1 MALWPH
7 CSLPKKL
14 FPLFLLQRW
23 LVNNNSPWLELG
35 PNQLGPRDAQ
45 PCPMFLSFVSY
56 QIHKTKSL
64 KNINVILT
72 YSRPLMLQVFLEHQ
86 RGNTSPSSRLVSNPN
101 FAQPGVPWGNIR
113 HLSKFPEGWEENDS
127 HCECRSMLPS
137 QPRVCIG
144 WMRSRRYL
152 DSELGVSQSPH
163 AWLPPGVTRAEV
175 SLLCHEHR
183 RNSPDHCF
191 PDATWRQVYW

>member
-1 MALWPH
+1 MWLPWPFDH
-7 CSLPKKL
+7 TAFCPKI

-23 LVNNNSPWLELG
+23 LVNNNSPWLGLG
-35 PNQLGPRDAQ
+35 PNQLGPRDVQ

-137 QPRVCIG
+137 QLSMYWVNEEQEIFG
-144 WMRSRRYL
+144 FWVG
-152 DSELGVSQSPH
+152 SES
-163 AWLPPGVTRAEV
+163 VTTCMTA
-175 SLLCHEHR
+175 SWGH
-183 RNSPDHCF
+183 
-191 PDATWRQVYW
+191 